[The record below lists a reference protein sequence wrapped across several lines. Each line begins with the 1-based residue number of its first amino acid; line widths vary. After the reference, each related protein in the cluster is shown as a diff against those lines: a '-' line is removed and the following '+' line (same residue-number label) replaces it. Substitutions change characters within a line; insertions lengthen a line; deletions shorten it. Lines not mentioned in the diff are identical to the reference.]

1 MHARLFTI
9 PGSHPGLAV
18 RLMLERKGIDYKR
31 TDLVPVV
38 SMAAV
43 RALGFPGPTIPALK
57 IDGRK
62 VQGSREIS
70 TVLEELKPDPPL
82 FPSDPGLRAKVKEA
96 ERFGEEELQHPIR
109 QILWW
114 SLKQDRSPLRS
125 YAEGARLGIPVSVA
139 VATAAPIIA
148 ADARIQKA
156 TDANVREDLAR
167 LPALLDRVD
176 GWIEDGVLG
185 RDEVSAGDL
194 QIGASLRLA
203 MTLDDL
209 RPPIENRPCGELA
222 DRVIPEY
229 PGKMPPVLPAAWLEP
244 LRSTSASRR
253 ASEAA
258 TRR

>member
-31 TDLVPVV
+31 TDLIPVV
-38 SMAAV
+38 SIAVV
-43 RALGFPGPTIPALK
+43 RAAGFPGRTIPALK

-62 VQGSREIS
+62 LQGSREIS
-70 TVLEELKPDPPL
+70 AALEEIKPDPPL
-82 FPSDPGLRAKVKEA
+82 FPSDPDLRAKVKEA
-96 ERFGEEELQHPIR
+96 ERFGDEELQHPIR

-114 SLKQDRSPLRS
+114 ALKQDRSPLRS
-125 YAEGARLGIPVSVA
+125 YSEGARLGIPVGLA

-148 ADARIQKA
+148 ADARLQKA
-156 TDANVREDLAR
+156 TDANVREDLAK
-167 LPALLDRVD
+167 LPGLLDRLD
-176 GWIEDGVLG
+176 AWIEEGVLG

-209 RPPIENRPCGELA
+209 RPLIENRPCGKLA

-229 PGKMPPVLPAAWLEP
+229 PGKMPPVLPDAWLKP
-244 LRSTSASRR
+244 LRSDVTAASAPSP
-253 ASEAA
+253 AA
-258 TRR
+258 